1 MENLQLRA
9 EARSDLGKT
18 PQKKIRNN
26 GKIPAVVYGH
36 GVPTRSLTIDAG
48 QFQKLWQKAGET
60 TLVDLMVGEEAAFK
74 VLIQDVQLHPLKHM
88 PIHVDFHQVRMS
100 EKITAEIPL
109 EFVGEAAA
117 VKELGG
123 VLVKSLDTIKV
134 ECLPADLIHELT
146 IDISSLKT
154 FEDVI
159 RVSDVAIPAT
169 LTVLENPGEVIATV
183 SAPRSEAEL
192 AALEEKVEEKVEA
205 VETVEKKK
213 SEEDVEVE
221 AAAEEKK

>member
-9 EARSDLGKT
+9 ETRSELGKSA
-18 PQKKIRNN
+18 QKVRGN

-36 GVPTRSLTIDAG
+36 GVSTRSLSIDG
-48 QFQKLWQKAGET
+48 GPFQKLWQKAGET
-60 TLVDLMVGEEAAFK
+60 TLVDLAVGEDAAVK
-74 VLIQDVQLHPLKHM
+74 VLIQDVQLHPLTHT

-109 EFVGEAAA
+109 IFTGESAA

-146 IDISSLKT
+146 IDIGALKT
-154 FEDVI
+154 FEDAI
-159 RVSDVAIPAT
+159 RVSDVPVPAA
-169 LTVLENPGEVIATV
+169 LTVLENAGEVVATV

-205 VETVEKKK
+205 VETVEKKPT
-213 SEEDVEVE
+213 EEVE
-221 AAAEEKK
+221 GEATATEEAK

>member
-9 EARSDLGKT
+9 ETRSELGKSA
-18 PQKKIRNN
+18 QKVRGN

-36 GVPTRSLTIDAG
+36 GVATRSLSIDAG
-48 QFQKLWQKAGET
+48 PFHKLWQKAGET
-60 TLVDLMVGEEAAFK
+60 TLVDLAVGEEGAVK
-74 VLIQDVQLHPLKHM
+74 VLIQDVQLHPLTHT
-88 PIHVDFHQVRMS
+88 PIHVDFHQVRMT
-100 EKITAEIPL
+100 EKIEAEIPL
-109 EFVGEAAA
+109 IFIGESPA

-134 ECLPADLIHELT
+134 ECFPADLIHEIT
-146 IDISSLKT
+146 IDISALKT
-154 FEDVI
+154 FEDAI

-169 LTVLENPGEVIATV
+169 LTVIENAGEVVATV

-192 AALEEKVEEKVEA
+192 AALEEKVEEKVES

-213 SEEDVEVE
+213 PEEDVEGEAPVE
-221 AAAEEKK
+221 GAK